1 MANWVEGTFRARG
14 SKDNIKRFIMEGL
27 NAASYLG
34 KEKIKKELYYED
46 DDSLEF
52 RIERT
57 DIDEDVETLHIA
69 GTNRNFLEIQGHI
82 ESYKNEK
89 GDFYIAESFRCAW
102 SIDTDDIVE
111 IAKKYEIDIRVN
123 GYERGMEFEKLLEV
137 SRNGTVKCES
147 FIQYADYVWECPSP
161 LLGG

>member
-27 NAASYLG
+27 NAVSYLG

-69 GTNRNFLEIQGHI
+69 GTNRNFYTIML
-82 ESYKNEK
+82 
-89 GDFYIAESFRCAW
+89 
-102 SIDTDDIVE
+102 
-111 IAKKYEIDIRVN
+111 KK
-123 GYERGMEFEKLLEV
+123 
-137 SRNGTVKCES
+137 
-147 FIQYADYVWECPSP
+147 
-161 LLGG
+161 

>member
-14 SKDNIKRFIMEGL
+14 SKDNIKKFIMEGL
-27 NAASYLG
+27 NAVSYLG

-52 RIERT
+52 RIART

-69 GTNRNFLEIQGHI
+69 GTNRNFLEIKGHI
-82 ESYKNEK
+82 GSYKNEK

-111 IAKKYEIDIRVN
+111 IKYCPHCGAR
-123 GYERGMEFEKLLEV
+123 MEEE
-137 SRNGTVKCES
+137 
-147 FIQYADYVWECPSP
+147 
-161 LLGG
+161 